1 MLKMIGRLD
10 DNDLYPEGDGRGGSR
25 DREGGKAQS
34 SCHRSSGFLTTLM
47 MRIKV
52 ILIMMIRLDFTTLL
66 AFLGNLTT
74 ACETISHSLCL
85 LDDFVDA
92 CV

>member
-34 SCHRSSGFLTTLM
+34 TCHRSSGFMTTLM
-47 MRIKV
+47 MRV
-52 ILIMMIRLDFTTLL
+52 ILIMMIRPDFTTLL
-66 AFLGNLTT
+66 VFLGNLTAT
-74 ACETISHSLCL
+74 CETTSP
-85 LDDFVDA
+85 VG
-92 CV
+92 

>member
-47 MRIKV
+47 MRM
-52 ILIMMIRLDFTTLL
+52 ILIMMMVAKTRRRRK
-66 AFLGNLTT
+66 LTY
-74 ACETISHSLCL
+74 ET
-85 LDDFVDA
+85 
-92 CV
+92 